1 MIKKIILTSDNFYT
15 SPELI
20 NHANGSA
27 RPLVMC
33 DVTNEWY
40 IANVENLPAHSEVI
54 EDAETLVITNKNL

>member
-1 MIKKIILTSDNFYT
+1 MRIILSDDNFYT

-20 NHANGSA
+20 NHANWSA

-40 IANVENLPAHSEVI
+40 IANVENLPTHSEVI
-54 EDAETLVITNKNL
+54 EDGETLVITNKNL